1 MMIRSGIAALAV
13 AMSVALAPLSFAQ
26 ADDAG
31 QLRASGAAGEQAD
44 GYMGV
49 VSGGADIQARVDAVN
64 IKRKAVYTDLASK
77 RGVTVQDVAEST
89 ACTLLATRVEI
100 GQFYKLE
107 SGGWQKRT
115 GPVPLPDRC
124 PK

>member
-1 MMIRSGIAALAV
+1 MIRSRISALALI
-13 AMSVALAPLSFAQ
+13 AGLSVAPLAFAQ

-31 QLRASGAAGEQAD
+31 QLRASGQAGEQAD

-49 VSGGADIQARVDAVN
+49 VSGGGDVQARVDAVN
-64 IKRKAVYTDLASK
+64 IKRKSVYTDLASK

-89 ACTLLATRVEI
+89 ACTLLSTRVEA
-100 GQFYKLE
+100 GQFYKI
-107 SGGWQKRT
+107 SGTWEKRGAAAVT
-115 GPVPLPDRC
+115 LPDRC